1 MQQACPS
8 YGSAWEE
15 EAVRWFGRWI
25 YISAA
30 PSRLSRLSGVFI
42 DGIKY
47 STEYTPLGSS
57 HCCRVAKN
65 HCTVTLSRNPESMA
79 LISQELKILPSI
91 DCTEKVTHETL
102 SKWWGPLV
110 TSIMHYNGVMAWLW
124 LSQLLYF
131 KIIMYFLS
139 IWTLVTKQD
148 NITRSLQRRSV
159 QPIWRT
165 CLVGCFSTLSSSSP
179 PSGWVCLIAILSVS
193 NNLINAKY
201 FFTKYKT
208 VTNSIAIN

>member
-1 MQQACPS
+1 MQQAWPS
-8 YGSAWEE
+8 CGSAWEE
-15 EAVRWFGRWI
+15 DIVQWYGRWI

-30 PSRLSRLSGVFI
+30 LSRLSRPSGVFF

-57 HCCRVAKN
+57 HCCRVARN

-110 TSIMHYNGVMAWLW
+110 TSIMHCNGIMAWLW

-131 KIIMYFLS
+131 KIIMCFLS

-159 QPIWRT
+159 QSIWRT
-165 CLVGCFSTLSSSSP
+165 CLVGCFSTLSLSSP
-179 PSGWVCLIAILSVS
+179 PSGWVCLIASVSLS
-193 NNLINAKY
+193 NNLVSAKY
-201 FFTKYKT
+201 FFLNNQL
-208 VTNSIAIN
+208 NSN